1 PTCTQPGELIVIPHL
16 RPHRL
21 LRGMTHGGIVAIAG
35 SLVFLATGMASRAL
49 ADTFYVDGPNPAAS
63 DANPGT
69 AALPYRTILG
79 AVKARCAAGNTVVVK
94 PGIYREQV
102 SLPGSGGPGNPFVI
116 QAQRPGV
123 VVDG

>member
-1 PTCTQPGELIVIPHL
+1 MLSHAGASRLSLPAGLVTRMPGPPTTCTQPGELIVIPHL

-35 SLVFLATGMASRAL
+35 SLAFLATGMASRAL

-79 AVKARCAAGNTVVVK
+79 AVKARC
-94 PGIYREQV
+94 
-102 SLPGSGGPGNPFVI
+102 
-116 QAQRPGV
+116 
-123 VVDG
+123 